1 MKPEILPADGFKY
14 YACVLM
20 YVDDIL
26 VVHHQAENAL
36 KEIDHFFK
44 MKPGSIDDPDFYL
57 RDKISWIVFPNG
69 VVDWNMSSKKY
80 IQSAVQNVQE
90 YLNKNSCYS
99 MLKRAP
105 SPFLSEFKYDIDF
118 STALE

>member
-44 MKPGSIDDPDFYL
+44 IKPCSIADPDFYL
-57 RDKISWIVFPNG
+57 GSKVSFIVLPNEVVGWIMISI
-69 VVDWNMSSKKY
+69 KY
-80 IQSAVQNVQE
+80 IQSAVRNVRE
-90 YLNKNSCYS
+90 YLNKNSCYCIP
-99 MLKRAP
+99 KRAP
-105 SPFLSEFKYDIDF
+105 SLIFLDLNM
-118 STALE
+118 T